1 MSNETRLDRVD
12 TIGRLLLI
20 VRDALEPIVWRHRHC
35 DHFAYF
41 QVQEQ
46 RTEAL
51 SAAELGGSDEHT
63 RTPRATR
70 IKRRVLSDPQKLL
83 RLLKLSRRLR
93 AELCGDG
100 DDAYEHVVVLLAV
113 RGTWAHGDA
122 ISRRDVD
129 RALTS
134 AERLLRAAGA
144 TKAVHQVATLR
155 WRGPTEWPK
164 DAA

>member
-1 MSNETRLDRVD
+1 MSNDTRLDRVD

-20 VRDALEPIVWRHRHC
+20 VRDALEPMVWQRRHC
-35 DHFAYF
+35 DRFAYF

-46 RTEAL
+46 RTDTL

-63 RTPRATR
+63 RTPRAAR
-70 IKRRVLSDPQKLL
+70 LKRRTLSDPRNLL

-93 AELCGDG
+93 AELCGN
-100 DDAYEHVVVLLAV
+100 DDDVYEHVVVLLAV
-113 RGTWAHGDA
+113 RGTWAHGDP

-129 RALTS
+129 RALAS
-134 AERLLRAAGA
+134 AERLLRTAGA
-144 TKAVHQVATLR
+144 TRAVDQVATLR